1 MPVWAKR
8 ARPHAV
14 NTPISSARFCPIR
27 RATAAL
33 ILPCA
38 DAEAMS
44 IHLLEIG
51 RKVAVGARA
60 VLMRPR
66 RPSRIHV
73 TVEGDVGE
81 ANGAQIFSKCFQPN
95 RVRRGRQ

>member
-1 MPVWAKR
+1 MLMPVWAKR

-44 IHLLEIG
+44 IHLVEIG
-51 RKVAVGARA
+51 RKVAVGAR
-60 VLMRPR
+60 RPHETAPAIVHPRNCR
-66 RPSRIHV
+66 R
-73 TVEGDVGE
+73 
-81 ANGAQIFSKCFQPN
+81 
-95 RVRRGRQ
+95 